1 MKRLLALILM
11 CALLTL
17 AATSC
22 SQKEKPSCR
31 ELVEILTNT
40 EISLPAGSI
49 FSLSA
54 KEGENE
60 YASDSLLSALY
71 GNGEIPPLR
80 ECWIDGAMFLSSND
94 HPCEFAVILCNSHD
108 AATDTARLLCRR
120 IDAIRTTKNKP
131 EYKELIENATVT
143 VRGNYVVFIISSDSK
158 SAFKAIKKVLQ

>member
-1 MKRLLALILM
+1 MKRLFAAILIFCVILFSVVG
-11 CALLTL
+11 CA
-17 AATSC
+17 
-22 SQKEKPSCR
+22 ERRKPSCR
-31 ELVEILTNT
+31 ELVQMLTNA
-40 EISLPAGSI
+40 EIYLPAGNI

-54 KEGENE
+54 KEGDDGFV
-60 YASDSLLSALY
+60 SDSLLSALY